1 MTITSSDNTNAST
14 SSNNN
19 NNYYNGTSS
28 PIYMETVCAPVN
40 IAVIK
45 YWGKANA
52 TYNTPTNDS
61 LSVTLDVADLRAV
74 TTVAAS
80 PSFTQHELWLNGKHI
95 PNIESTNKRF
105 MACINGVKAMA
116 RDRLVTPVN
125 HSTFPSS
132 RSSSSPHTVTA
143 QEWRDM
149 KIHVSSYNT
158 FPTAAGLA
166 SSAAGY
172 AALVAAL
179 AALMNAPSPG
189 PNDKDDADHDD
200 DDPEARLSTV
210 ARQGSGS
217 SCRSLYGGFVAWR
230 RGHVDAPP
238 PCWDSKAEP
247 VAPHTHWPALRALIL
262 VVSDHQK
269 DTSSTTGMQTTV
281 ATSPLLLF
289 RANHVVP
296 TRMSEMET
304 AIHQRD
310 FATFAQ
316 LTMQDS
322 NQFHATCLDT
332 YPPIFYLTAV
342 SQAIIRLIHAYNHY
356 KGSVRAAYTF
366 DAGPNAVLYVLEQD
380 VVELGAL
387 LLHYYYP
394 KNTNSDNIDAAD
406 DDANQKN
413 VDHVDDDDDSFF
425 LTQTCKD
432 LIAPMKQ
439 CTLDPALIQAC
450 DATRG
455 RGVGGSATSARRGE
469 VQAMYLTRPGP
480 GPQRVT
486 TERLLDPHTGHN
498 AYTPTATGS

>member
-1 MTITSSDNTNAST
+1 MADPPSDKTNASANT
-14 SSNNN
+14 STSTNNSNN
-19 NNYYNGTSS
+19 S

-105 MACINGVKAMA
+105 MACMNGVKAMA

-125 HSTFPSS
+125 HSSS
-132 RSSSSPHTVTA
+132 TSNSSSSSGSSSPHTVTA

-189 PNDKDDADHDD
+189 PNDSNDNDDDND

-230 RGHVDAPP
+230 RGQVDALP

-247 VAPHTHWPALRALIL
+247 IAPHTHWPALRALIL
-262 VVSDHQK
+262 VVSDQQK

-296 TRMSEMET
+296 TRMLAMET
-304 AIHQRD
+304 AIYQRD
-310 FATFAQ
+310 FATFAK

-342 SQAIIRLIHAYNHY
+342 SQAIMRLIHAYNDY
-356 KGSVRAAYTF
+356 KGSVHAAYTF
-366 DAGPNAVLYVLEQD
+366 DAGPNAVLYVLEED

-394 KNTNSDNIDAAD
+394 KNTNSDNNDANKD
-406 DDANQKN
+406 DD
-413 VDHVDDDDDSFF
+413 DHDHDDSFF
-425 LTQTCKD
+425 LTQTCND
-432 LIAPMKQ
+432 LITAMKQ
-439 CTLDPALIQAC
+439 YTLDPALLQVC
-450 DATRG
+450 DVTRG
-455 RGVGGSATSARRGE
+455 HGGAASSSAPKRE

-486 TERLLDPHTGHN
+486 NERLLDPYTGMN
-498 AYTPTATGS
+498 TYTSAAAGL